1 MNSLQNHIWYEYQIV
16 SYYVYEGLRII
27 SVIATVVLVVVY
39 CKRLYRLQEV
49 EYPQVWLLL

>member
-1 MNSLQNHIWYEYQIV
+1 MHIGYKYQIV